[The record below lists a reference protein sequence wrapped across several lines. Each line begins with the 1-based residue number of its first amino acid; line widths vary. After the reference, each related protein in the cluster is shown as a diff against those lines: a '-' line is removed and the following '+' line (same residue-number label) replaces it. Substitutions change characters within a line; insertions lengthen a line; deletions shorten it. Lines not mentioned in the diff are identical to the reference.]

1 MFFLK
6 EGLFHV
12 LDWNAYDHVLF
23 LIALAVVYDF
33 KNWKSILWL
42 ISLFTIGHT
51 ITLILAAYKVVS
63 VSSSWIEFLIPVTI
77 IITALVNIFYAGNT
91 AKQAKTNTNLFFA
104 LFFGLIHGLGFS
116 GYFRM
121 LVGSSSTKFLSL
133 LEFALGIEFA
143 QILIVIVILILG
155 FVFQKIF
162 RFSKRDWVL
171 IISSIGFSHLY
182 SILSQL
188 FIHSYRESFVK
199 ESVINLTHFE
209 LISEPCSLRTAFL

>member
-1 MFFLK
+1 MNSFELYFKL
-6 EGLFHV
+6 GLQHI
-12 LDWNAYDHVLF
+12 LDLQGFDHILF
-23 LIALAVVYDF
+23 ILALCAVYVARDWVKILLLITAFTLGHSLTLALAAF
-33 KNWKSILWL
+33 QI
-42 ISLFTIGHT
+42 IQIPAE
-51 ITLILAAYKVVS
+51 I
-63 VSSSWIEFLIPVTI
+63 IEFLIPVTI

-133 LEFALGIEFA
+133 LEFALGIELA

-171 IISSIGFSHLY
+171 IISSI
-182 SILSQL
+182 
-188 FIHSYRESFVK
+188 
-199 ESVINLTHFE
+199 VIG
-209 LISEPCSLRTAFL
+209 IVIPMLRNAIFW